1 MKKRIQGELP
11 QYWLILETKEK
22 ILSISE
28 IKTYNKWHATHIDTF
43 YKLVALSAA
52 QMKNNSSIGML
63 VAGSFRVSLF
73 IDLGCPGDFGKGWRG
88 DLGTFMIS
96 RPI

>member
-1 MKKRIQGELP
+1 MFEYRVIKGQIQ
-11 QYWLILETKEK
+11 I
-22 ILSISE
+22 I
-28 IKTYNKWHATHIDTF
+28 
-43 YKLVALSAA
+43 
-52 QMKNNSSIGML
+52 
-63 VAGSFRVSLF
+63 AGSFRVSLF